1 MRDSARNIVKI
12 NSARNEEQLAQ
23 DLLAREAE
31 EELPVPIQPK
41 NHQAAEADR
50 RPEAEHQEEP
60 DQDPETDLLPEM
72 DPEQEVLPQDLPVHR
87 DIRIPRGA
95 AKARK
100 PVRHTGRTGSAE
112 RLVWY

>member
-1 MRDSARNIVKI
+1 MRNSARNIVKI

-31 EELPVPIQPK
+31 EELPVPIQPQ

-50 RPEAEHQEEP
+50 RPEAEHPEEP

-87 DIRIPRGA
+87 DIRIPREV

-100 PVRHTGRTGSAE
+100 PERHTGRIGSAE
-112 RLVWY
+112 TWVWY

>member
-72 DPEQEVLPQDLPVHR
+72 DPEQEALPQDLPVHR

-100 PVRHTGRTGSAE
+100 PVRHTERTGSAE
-112 RLVWY
+112 MLVWY

>member
-31 EELPVPIQPK
+31 EELPV
-41 NHQAAEADR
+41 
-50 RPEAEHQEEP
+50 AEHQEEP

-72 DPEQEVLPQDLPVHR
+72 DPEQEALPQDLPVHR

-112 RLVWY
+112 MLVWY

>member
-31 EELPVPIQPK
+31 EELPVPIQPQ

-50 RPEAEHQEEP
+50 RPEAEHPEEP
-60 DQDPETDLLPEM
+60 DRVPETDLLPEM
-72 DPEQEVLPQDLPVHR
+72 DPEQEALPQDLPVHR
-87 DIRIPRGA
+87 DI
-95 AKARK
+95 
-100 PVRHTGRTGSAE
+100 
-112 RLVWY
+112 